1 MEKKFDI
8 GQFVNTLTEQS
19 VVNGIVGRAK
29 KKRKQMKISQRELS
43 QKSGVTY
50 ASIRRFESTG
60 EISLTSLLKIAH
72 ALDALK
78 DFENLFKGQAITSL
92 KDYEG

>member
-1 MEKKFDI
+1 MVNKFDI
-8 GQFVNTLTEQS
+8 GQFVGTLTEQS
-19 VVNGIVGRAK
+19 VTNGIVERMK
-29 KKRKQMKISQRELS
+29 IRRKQMKLSQRQLS

-50 ASIRRFESTG
+50 ASIRRFETTG
-60 EISLTSLLKIAH
+60 DISLASLLKIAH

-78 DFENLFKGQAITSL
+78 DFESIFKGQAITSL